1 MIVLDTNVVSELVK
15 PSPDPAVLRWFAGQR
30 DAELVTATPVL
41 AEVWSGVALLPQGRR
56 ATDIARALAI
66 FLTAFEGRV
75 WLLDERAAVEYAA
88 IVRERRDAGQA
99 DSRLEKVELPLSGCG
114 GGLPRRRRLPVRR
127 ASGHRPVAH
136 DISAVQRA
144 LSPFASR

>member
-88 IVRERRDAGQA
+88 IVGERRHAG
-99 DSRLEKVELPLSGCG
+99 
-114 GGLPRRRRLPVRR
+114 
-127 ASGHRPVAH
+127 RPVGVMDAL
-136 DISAVQRA
+136 IAAIARSRGAAV
-144 LSPFASR
+144 ASRDVEGFRCDGLQVIDPWRTT

>member
-88 IVRERRDAGQA
+88 IVRERRDAG
-99 DSRLEKVELPLSGCG
+99 
-114 GGLPRRRRLPVRR
+114 
-127 ASGHRPVAH
+127 RPVAVM
-136 DISAVQRA
+136 DALIAAIARSRGAAV
-144 LSPFASR
+144 ASRDVEVFRCDGLQVIDPWRAT

>member
-88 IVRERRDAGQA
+88 IVRERRDAG
-99 DSRLEKVELPLSGCG
+99 
-114 GGLPRRRRLPVRR
+114 
-127 ASGHRPVAH
+127 RPVAVM
-136 DISAVQRA
+136 DALIAAIARSRGAAV
-144 LSPFASR
+144 ASRDVEGFRCDGLQVIDPWRAT